1 MSSSQHQQQPS
12 SPGRNSSRS
21 GEGPATHSPPQRPQ
35 LHIDTSPATPSS
47 SLYTSPP
54 RSRTDGRRTSFD
66 NDADN
71 NARPPSSSGSL
82 RSQRSDHLR
91 VRFSADVQTL
101 GERALAS
108 PSITADEA
116 LARLAHSPIHGS
128 LNRRQGG
135 TVADLPYLPSSS
147 APGTTPEQRRGILR
161 SPMQPSP
168 PPSASSPSS
177 PSFADSQ
184 RRPTRPRG
192 WSLRRQLFS
201 KQELAV
207 SPLSP
212 ADIGLSVLPPRDVGS
227 LVKQPSMVS
236 SAEDADAIRVVTT
249 ALEQAR
255 IYPPVASITPKS
267 PSKMKESSFEP
278 QVTQAS
284 LPFYSKWAASRRTT
298 HFLGERVKG
307 VMRQI
312 KRLRDPRLIS
322 KGKGRE
328 IPVDVSERGHTNL
341 LDERTGR
348 DYCNNLIT
356 SSRYTVFSFLPRQLW
371 AQFSKVANLYF
382 FHAVI
387 SLTPDT
393 FCSFP
398 SCK

>member
-1 MSSSQHQQQPS
+1 MSSQQQQQPS
-12 SPGRNSSRS
+12 SPCRTSSGS
-21 GEGPATHSPPQRPQ
+21 GEGPATPSPPQRPQ

-47 SLYTSPP
+47 SLYTTPLG
-54 RSRTDGRRTSFD
+54 SRTDGRRSSFD

-71 NARPPSSSGSL
+71 NLRPPSSTGSL
-82 RSQRSDHLR
+82 RSQRSDQLR

-101 GERALAS
+101 GERALTS

-116 LARLAHSPIHGS
+116 LARLSHSPAHGS
-128 LNRRQGG
+128 LNRRQGN

-147 APGTTPEQRRGILR
+147 ASGSTPEQPRGILR
-161 SPMQPSP
+161 SPMQLSP
-168 PPSASSPSS
+168 PPSSSSS

-201 KQELAV
+201 KQEPPV
-207 SPLSP
+207 SPLSS
-212 ADIGLSVLPPRDVGS
+212 ADIGLAILPPHDIGS
-227 LVKQPSMVS
+227 TAKQPAVVPSVQ
-236 SAEDADAIRVVTT
+236 DVDAIRVVTT
-249 ALEQAR
+249 ALEQAL
-255 IYPPVASITPKS
+255 IDPPVAFITPKS
-267 PSKMKESSFEP
+267 PGTTKISSFEP

-312 KRLRDPRLIS
+312 KRLRDPRLRS

-328 IPVDVSERGHTNL
+328 IPIDVSERGHTNL
-341 LDERTGR
+341 VDERTGR

-371 AQFSKVANLYF
+371 AQFSKVANLYS
-382 FHAVI
+382 FHILI

-393 FCSFP
+393 F
-398 SCK
+398 